1 MTGVYHYAQLLLIKM
16 GFKTF
21 FAQAGLKP
29 QSYQQRVGFEL
40 KRVCPVLLPCSVVI
54 TVVIPITDM
63 GISVEQM

>member
-1 MTGVYHYAQLLLIKM
+1 M